1 MTYSNATQEYKKAC
15 FSYYLNFNLPKD
27 VNDVVTHNTYY
38 YLGIME
44 FLEKNFRDI
53 TNNEDNSVYEKWKE
67 YREEAKNQA
76 KEFLKEHRL
85 SY

>member
-15 FSYYLNFNLPKD
+15 FSYYFNLNLPKD
-27 VNDVVTHNTYY
+27 EDGKVNDNVIY
-38 YLGIME
+38 YLAITE

-53 TNNEDNSVYEKWKE
+53 NNDDNSVYEKWE
-67 YREEAKNQA
+67 QYREEAKKQA

-85 SY
+85 